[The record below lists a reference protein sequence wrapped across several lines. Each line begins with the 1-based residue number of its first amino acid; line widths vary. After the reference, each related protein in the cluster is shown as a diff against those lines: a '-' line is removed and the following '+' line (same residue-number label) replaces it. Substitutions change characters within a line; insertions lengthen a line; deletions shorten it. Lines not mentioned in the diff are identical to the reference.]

1 MQAVQLDAPLEL
13 YVPAAHRVG
22 ASAGSKQNDPAGHD
36 AQYVDAGES
45 EYVPLGHTVGSS

>member
-1 MQAVQLDAPLEL
+1 MQGRGMLLPS
-13 YVPAAHRVG
+13 G
-22 ASAGSKQNDPAGHD
+22 QNDPAGHD